1 MHKTIQ
7 FPKKNNKRVSTMP
20 DINKRINELRNKIK
34 LLNEWY
40 YERNRPLVSDYDY
53 DKLLKEL
60 EQLEQENNQ
69 LDLFSP
75 TMTVGSDLSAANKKI
90 KHKSKMLSISNSY
103 NKEDLIEFDTR
114 IKKILGIGNQKKE
127 IKYCVELKIDGIAIS
142 IRYKNGKI
150 DYAATRGDG
159 EIGDEIT
166 INALTIKNIPHRT
179 TLKGEFEVRG
189 EVFISN
195 SDFIKMNEKREEE
208 GEETFAN
215 PRNAAAGSLKLLDF
229 KEVAKRP
236 LQAFTY
242 YLLDYTESKKSHFEN
257 LHLLEENHF
266 PAPPYKK
273 ICIGIE
279 DVIKECVYWEKNK
292 NSLDYPID
300 GMVIKV
306 DDLNKYDLLGNT
318 AKSPRWVIA
327 YKFKP
332 DRVESILKDIKFQV
346 GRTGA
351 ITPVA
356 QLKSVFIAGTT
367 VKRATLHN
375 AEEIEQKDLRIG
387 DTVIIEKAGEIIP
400 QVVSY
405 VKEKRKP
412 NAKKFE
418 MIKNCPVC
426 QEKLYKPEDEI
437 VYRCINP
444 SCPAQL
450 LRRIEHFVSKG
461 AMDINGLGEK
471 VIIQLLENK
480 LISEI
485 TDLYELKF
493 EKLITLERMGEK
505 SAKNLLTMIE
515 ASKSRNLDNLLFA
528 LGIRHVGK
536 GASKI
541 LAKKYKNL
549 DSLINADFLELKE
562 INEIGEKIASS
573 LVAFFENEKNMEL
586 MQKLK
591 EHKLNTSYIEEEV
604 IENELLTDKKFVLTG
619 TLENLTRID
628 AKKIIENNG
637 GKVISAVS
645 KKTDYILAGTNPGSK
660 LEKGKKLGIEIL
672 TEKQFQEM
680 FKNK

>member
-1 MHKTIQ
+1 
-7 FPKKNNKRVSTMP
+7 MP
-20 DINKRINELRNKIK
+20 DINKRIKELRDRIK
-34 LLNEWY
+34 LLDEWY
-40 YERNRPLVSDYDY
+40 YKRNRPLVSDYDY
-53 DKLLKEL
+53 DKLMKEL

-75 TMTVGSDLSAANKKI
+75 TMTVGSDLSTPTGKI

-114 IKKILGIGNQKKE
+114 VKKLLETAEE

-159 EIGDEIT
+159 ETGDEIT
-166 INALTIKNIPHRT
+166 ANALIIKNLPT
-179 TLKGEFEVRG
+179 ETALNGEFEVRG

-195 SDFIKMNEKREEE
+195 PDFIKMNEKREEE

-215 PRNAAAGSLKLLDF
+215 PRNAAAGSLKLLDS
-229 KEVAKRP
+229 KEAAKRS

-242 YLLDYTESKKSHFEN
+242 YLLDYEKSKKSHFEN
-257 LHLLEENHF
+257 LQFLEENNF

-279 DVIKECVYWEKNK
+279 DVIKECVYWEENK

-306 DDLNKYDLLGNT
+306 DDLEKYDILGNT

-332 DRVESILKDIKFQV
+332 DRVESILEDIKFQV

-356 QLKSVFIAGTT
+356 QLKSVFVAGTT

-387 DTVIIEKAGEIIP
+387 DAVIVEKAGEIIP
-400 QVVSY
+400 QVISY
-405 VKEKRKP
+405 IKEKRKP
-412 NAKKFE
+412 DAKKFE

-426 QEKLYKPEDEI
+426 HSELYKPEDEA

-471 VIIQLLENK
+471 VIIQLLESK

-485 TDLYELKF
+485 TDLYDLEFKQ
-493 EKLITLERMGEK
+493 LITLDRMAEK
-505 SAKNLLTMIE
+505 SAKNLLSVIE
-515 ASKSRNLDNLLFA
+515 TSKSRNFDNLLFA

-536 GASKI
+536 GASRI
-541 LAKKYKNL
+541 LAKKYKEL
-549 DSLINADFLELKE
+549 DLLINADFLELKE
-562 INEIGEKIASS
+562 IDEIGEKIASS

-591 EHKLNTSYIEEEV
+591 EHGLNTSYIGEEI
-604 IENELLTDKKFVLTG
+604 IENKLFTDKKFVLTG
-619 TLENLTRID
+619 TLENLTRSD
-628 AKKIIENNG
+628 AKKMIENNG
-637 GKVISAVS
+637 GKVVSAVS
-645 KKTDYILAGTNPGSK
+645 KKTDYILAGTSPGSK

-672 TEKQFQEM
+672 TEEQFQKM
-680 FKNK
+680 LIND